1 MLCDICPRGC
11 KIDRDNKLG
20 FCGVSSNVKLAKT
33 DVFMWEEPCISGTK
47 GSGAIFFSGCNL
59 KCCFCQNYQ
68 ISSGGIGKEISVER
82 LAEIFKEL
90 ESKGVHNI
98 NLVSPSHY
106 TNQIISALKLYRPK
120 VPIVWNS
127 NGYEKVETIEK
138 LKDFID
144 IFLVDLKFYDEE
156 LSEKYCKAKN
166 YFCFASKA
174 ILKMLE
180 YKPKPVLENEILKN
194 GVIIR
199 HLVMPNCT
207 EDSITILNWLSNI
220 KNSKF
225 LISIMGQYTPCFN
238 SSKFPE
244 INRPLKPVEYKVV
257 VNKAKQLKLT
267 DGYIQELDS
276 CGEDFIPIW
285 DFKGV

>member
-1 MLCDICPRGC
+1 MY
-11 KIDRDNKLG
+11 
-20 FCGVSSNVKLAKT
+20 
-33 DVFMWEEPCISGTK
+33 EEPCISGYC
-47 GSGAIFFSGCNL
+47 GSGTVFFSHCNL
-59 KCCFCQNYQ
+59 NCIYCQNYQ
-68 ISSGGIGKEISVER
+68 ISSGGIGKEISIER

-90 ESKGVHNI
+90 ENKGVHNI

-144 IFLVDLKFYDEE
+144 IFLVDLKFYNEE

-166 YFCFASKA
+166 YFSFASKA

-180 YKPKPVLENEILKN
+180 YKPSPIFEDDILKS

-207 EDSITILNWLSNI
+207 DDSIEVLNWLSKI
-220 KNSKF
+220 KNNKF
-225 LISIMGQYTPCFN
+225 LISLMGQYTPCFN
-238 SSKFPE
+238 SNKFPE

-257 VNKAKQLKLT
+257 VKKAKQLGLI
-267 DGYIQELDS
+267 DGYVQELDS
-276 CGEDFIPIW
+276 CGENFIPVW